1 MRIGL
6 KGRSQLVRSNKSGNF
21 GGLAEPIRLAVTDG
35 ENGRNSRKQQMFEQI
50 THDVGTVVLSNL
62 DAAYRL
68 ARWHFRTE
76 REAESAVQEASDRA
90 FREYT
95 SFWTETG
102 RVWFLRIV
110 SRVCAERNA
119 QRPGSPAPRRIN
131 DVTQLEEA
139 IRTLPAHLRE
149 VLVLREL
156 EGLSY
161 QELADLMDV
170 SIDTV
175 TVMLSR
181 SRQTLGRALTEVLV
195 AVEA

>member
-1 MRIGL
+1 M
-6 KGRSQLVRSNKSGNF
+6 F
-21 GGLAEPIRLAVTDG
+21 A
-35 ENGRNSRKQQMFEQI
+35 QM

-62 DAAYRL
+62 DAGYRL

-76 REAESAVQEASDRA
+76 REAESAVQEAAERA
-90 FREYT
+90 FREFT
-95 SFWTETG
+95 AFSTETG

-119 QRPGSPAPRRIN
+119 THAGSHSENHARRIN

-139 IRTLPAHLRE
+139 IRTLPSHLRE
-149 VLVLREL
+149 ALVLREL

-161 QELADLMDV
+161 QELADLMGV

-195 AVEA
+195 AAEV

>member
-1 MRIGL
+1 M
-6 KGRSQLVRSNKSGNF
+6 F
-21 GGLAEPIRLAVTDG
+21 G
-35 ENGRNSRKQQMFEQI
+35 QI
-50 THDVGTVVLSNL
+50 TQDVGTVVLSNL

-68 ARWHFRTE
+68 ARWHFRSE
-76 REAESAVQEASDRA
+76 RDAESAVQEAAEKA
-90 FREYT
+90 FREFT
-95 SFWTETG
+95 TFSTETG

-119 QRPGSPAPRRIN
+119 RRPGSHGPRCLN

-139 IRTLPAHLRE
+139 IRTLPSHLRE

-161 QELADLMDV
+161 QELADLMGE
-170 SIDTV
+170 SIETV

-195 AVEA
+195 AAEA

>member
-1 MRIGL
+1 
-6 KGRSQLVRSNKSGNF
+6 
-21 GGLAEPIRLAVTDG
+21 
-35 ENGRNSRKQQMFEQI
+35 MFAQI

-68 ARWHFRTE
+68 ARWHFRSE
-76 REAESAVQEASDRA
+76 RDAESAVQEASERA
-90 FREYT
+90 FREFT
-95 SFWTETG
+95 TFSTETG

-110 SRVCAERNA
+110 SRVCAQRNA
-119 QRPGSPAPRRIN
+119 ERSGSHGGDHARSNN

-139 IRTLPAHLRE
+139 IRTLPSHLRE

-161 QELADLMDV
+161 QELADLMGV
-170 SIDTV
+170 TIETV
-175 TVMLSR
+175 AVMLSR

>member
-1 MRIGL
+1 M
-6 KGRSQLVRSNKSGNF
+6 F
-21 GGLAEPIRLAVTDG
+21 G
-35 ENGRNSRKQQMFEQI
+35 QI
-50 THDVGTVVLSNL
+50 THDAGPVVLSNL

-76 REAESAVQEASDRA
+76 REAESAVQEAAEKA
-90 FREYT
+90 FREFT
-95 SFWTETG
+95 AFTTETG

-110 SRVCAERNA
+110 SRVCAERIA
-119 QRPGSPAPRRIN
+119 RRPESHDQDHARCIN

-139 IRTLPAHLRE
+139 IRTLPSHLRE

-161 QELADLMDV
+161 QELADLMGA
-170 SIDTV
+170 SIETV

-181 SRQTLGRALTEVLV
+181 SRQTLGHALTEVLV
-195 AVEA
+195 ATPA

>member
-1 MRIGL
+1 MFA
-6 KGRSQLVRSNKSGNF
+6 QL
-21 GGLAEPIRLAVTDG
+21 T
-35 ENGRNSRKQQMFEQI
+35 Q
-50 THDVGTVVLSNL
+50 DVGTVVLSNL

-68 ARWHFRTE
+68 AHWHFRSE
-76 REAESAVQEASDRA
+76 REAESAVQEASERA
-90 FREYT
+90 FREFT
-95 SFWTETG
+95 AFSTETG

-110 SRVCAERNA
+110 SRVCAERNREHA
-119 QRPGSPAPRRIN
+119 RSDGGDYQRIN

-139 IRTLPAHLRE
+139 IRTLPPHLRE

-161 QELADLMDV
+161 QELADLMGV
-170 SIDTV
+170 EIETV

-195 AVEA
+195 AVQA

>member
-1 MRIGL
+1 
-6 KGRSQLVRSNKSGNF
+6 
-21 GGLAEPIRLAVTDG
+21 
-35 ENGRNSRKQQMFEQI
+35 MFEQM
-50 THDVGTVVLSNL
+50 TQDVGTVVLSNL

-68 ARWHFRTE
+68 ARWHFRSE
-76 REAESAVQEASDRA
+76 REAESAVQEASERA
-90 FREYT
+90 FREFT
-95 SFWTETG
+95 TFSIETG

-119 QRPGSPAPRRIN
+119 KRRGPHGGDHARSIN

-195 AVEA
+195 ATPA